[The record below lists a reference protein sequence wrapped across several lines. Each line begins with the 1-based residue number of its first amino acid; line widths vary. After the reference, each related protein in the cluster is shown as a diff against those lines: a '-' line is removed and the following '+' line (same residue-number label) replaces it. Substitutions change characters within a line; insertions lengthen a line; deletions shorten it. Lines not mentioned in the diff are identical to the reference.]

1 MRNGLLKK
9 LGAAFNLL
17 MVAGLLSAGNSPI
30 ELKVNS
36 STGALSELKIQ
47 RDVRDMNW
55 LVRVDGT
62 QYAWVNE
69 NYGCG
74 IFHCN

>member
-9 LGAAFNLL
+9 LGAAFSLL
-17 MVAGLLSAGNSPI
+17 MVGSLLSARNSPI

-47 RDVRDMNW
+47 RDARGMNW
-55 LVRVDGT
+55 LG
-62 QYAWVNE
+62 
-69 NYGCG
+69 
-74 IFHCN
+74 

>member
-36 STGALSELKIQ
+36 STGALSELT
-47 RDVRDMNW
+47 VLNMP
-55 LVRVDGT
+55 G
-62 QYAWVNE
+62 
-69 NYGCG
+69 
-74 IFHCN
+74 